1 MKLKSHETSGKG
13 TQKGAI
19 PTASF
24 SYGDITFIFEIFK
37 DSIELR
43 ISRGKGKDKERKK
56 ELRFS
61 VLVQKNNTIFLG
73 FINLFMQVVIFQ

>member
-1 MKLKSHETSGKG
+1 MKLKSHPTSGKG
-13 TQKGAI
+13 TQKGAK

-43 ISRGKGKDKERKK
+43 ISRDKGKEKRIKVFRISAKK
-56 ELRFS
+56 
-61 VLVQKNNTIFLG
+61 
-73 FINLFMQVVIFQ
+73 

>member
-1 MKLKSHETSGKG
+1 MKLKSHPTSGKG

-43 ISRGKGKDKERKK
+43 ISRDKGKDKGKEKRIKVFRISAKK
-56 ELRFS
+56 
-61 VLVQKNNTIFLG
+61 
-73 FINLFMQVVIFQ
+73 

>member
-1 MKLKSHETSGKG
+1 MKLKSYQTSGKG

-43 ISRGKGKDKERKK
+43 ISRGKGKEKRIKVFRIGAKK
-56 ELRFS
+56 
-61 VLVQKNNTIFLG
+61 
-73 FINLFMQVVIFQ
+73 

>member
-1 MKLKSHETSGKG
+1 MKLKSHQTSEKG

-43 ISRGKGKDKERKK
+43 ISRDKEKEKRIKVFRISAKK
-56 ELRFS
+56 
-61 VLVQKNNTIFLG
+61 
-73 FINLFMQVVIFQ
+73 